1 MHTSVLY
8 VDYNKQR
15 TMFLELWKDSEQ
27 KIRHCFLSDSRYIY
41 YLDQNSNF
49 TKCSQYEYTEVTNST
64 NDEVCFQ
71 SHMCTCFL
79 KNRAYS
85 IYWGHGCVF
94 LGYIF
99 QKKGH
104 FICLHP
110 RNRCYFL
117 IISNENIFFKIQGT
131 ILGAIVAPNKGLE

>member
-71 SHMCTCFL
+71 SHMCTCFFEKQGL
-79 KNRAYS
+79 FYILRA
-85 IYWGHGCVF
+85 WVRFFRVH
-94 LGYIF
+94 LP
-99 QKKGH
+99 KKRAFYLLAPPKQVLFFNH
-104 FICLHP
+104 F
-110 RNRCYFL
+110 
-117 IISNENIFFKIQGT
+117 
-131 ILGAIVAPNKGLE
+131 